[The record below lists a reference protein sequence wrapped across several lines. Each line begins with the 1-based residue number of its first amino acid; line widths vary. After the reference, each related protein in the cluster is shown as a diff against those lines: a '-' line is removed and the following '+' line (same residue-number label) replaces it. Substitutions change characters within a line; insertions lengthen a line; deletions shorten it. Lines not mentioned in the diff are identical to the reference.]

1 MSRECQDA
9 WRVRRF
15 AGRCPAMPKLT
26 SCLALIVAMLLS
38 GCASKP
44 TGDPIEAQLQ
54 HIPRDPQI
62 QRMVSQIDARQIE
75 ADIRTLV
82 SFKTRHTLSDTESDH
97 EGIGAARRWIRGQF
111 DRYSRESGGRLVVA
125 FEETRIEKTSQRV
138 PRPVTVVNVTA
149 TLRGSDP
156 WSRDRVFI
164 VSGHYDSRAA
174 DVNDATSPAP
184 GANDDASGTAL
195 VMELAR
201 VMSQYQ
207 FDATIVFVCVAG
219 EEQELLGAAALAERA
234 KRENWRV
241 GGMFDDDI
249 VGNTQGGSGVHDDTR
264 VRVFSEGIPT
274 NESPIQIQ
282 ARQSVGGENDGPSR
296 QLARYI
302 KQAAQ
307 QYVSGF
313 DVSLVFRRDRYGRGG
328 DHIPFLRA
336 GYPAVRFT
344 EPNEDFSRQHQNVTM
359 RDGREYGDVIEFV
372 DFDYIAKVARVN
384 CAGLAQLARAP
395 APPHSVVI
403 EPAPSYDTTLSW
415 QSGQDKGTAGY
426 AVLLRDTSAPT
437 WQRRIDVG
445 NVTTVTLRGLSKDD
459 LIFAVEAYDSDGHR
473 SLPTAPLP
481 RRRATTA
488 PATAS
493 S

>member
-1 MSRECQDA
+1 M
-9 WRVRRF
+9 
-15 AGRCPAMPKLT
+15 
-26 SCLALIVAMLLS
+26 LILAMLLA

-44 TGDPIEAQLQ
+44 TADPIDAQLQ
-54 HIPRDPQI
+54 RLPRDPQI
-62 QRMVSQIDARQIE
+62 QRMVTQIDPRQIE
-75 ADIRTLV
+75 NDIRTLA
-82 SFKTRHTLSDTESDH
+82 SFKTRHTLSDTDSDR

-125 FEETRIEKTSQRV
+125 FEETRIEKTSARI

-164 VSGHYDSRAA
+164 VSGHYDSRALE
-174 DVNDATSPAP
+174 VNDATSPAP

-207 FDATIVFVCVAG
+207 FGATIVFVCVAG
-219 EEQELLGAAALAERA
+219 EEQDLLGAAALAERA

-241 GGMFDDDI
+241 GGMFTDDI
-249 VGNTQGGSGVHDDTR
+249 VGNTAGGNGIRDDTR
-264 VRVFSEGIPT
+264 VRVFSEGVAT
-274 NESPIQIQ
+274 NESAIQIQ
-282 ARQSVGGENDGPSR
+282 ARQGVGGENDGPSR
-296 QLARYI
+296 QLARYVQ
-302 KQAAQ
+302 QAAR

-344 EPNEDFSRQHQNVTM
+344 EPNEDFSRQHQDVTV
-359 RDGREYGDVIEFV
+359 RNGREYGDVIEYV
-372 DFDYIAKVARVN
+372 DFNYIAKVARVN
-384 CAGLAQLARAP
+384 CAALAQLARAP
-395 APPHSVVI
+395 APPRSVI
-403 EPAPSYDTTLSW
+403 IDPAPSYDTTLSW
-415 QSGQDKGTAGY
+415 EPGQDKGIHGH
-426 AVLLRDTSAPT
+426 AVLVRETTAPT

-445 NVTTVTLRGLSKDD
+445 NVSAVTLRGLSKDD
-459 LIFAVEAYDSDGHR
+459 VIFAVESYDSDGHR
-473 SLPTAPLP
+473 SVPTVPLP
-481 RRRATTA
+481 RRRAATA
-488 PATAS
+488 PSTLPS
-493 S
+493 